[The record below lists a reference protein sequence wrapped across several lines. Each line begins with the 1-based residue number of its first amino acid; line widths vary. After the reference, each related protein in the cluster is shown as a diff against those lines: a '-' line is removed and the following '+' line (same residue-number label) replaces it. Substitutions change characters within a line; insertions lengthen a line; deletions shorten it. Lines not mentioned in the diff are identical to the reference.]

1 VTLDVLCNDGHVVM
15 PRMQISLETPPSVR
29 FERVGRR
36 EASTFTGLCG
46 QHDQMLFEPIEKEP
60 LRIADRQHAFLLAYR
75 AVLKENHASLKAGI
89 DVQSTYIRGGNA
101 GLWSR
106 DEPST
111 AGMMSVEKMMAAFF
125 VDQVAAEY
133 GANYLLRR
141 WDRIS
146 HHILTLD
153 VGATIATNSMF
164 STGLESRF
172 GDGAAFVCLN
182 VLPYE
187 NGTVAL
193 FSFLS
198 DDEGPAEAAFGHI
211 WAASGHYQRYLLS
224 KLVLAKCE
232 NLVIAPT
239 VFDAFS
245 TEQIEAI
252 RAYYQ
257 LSTFDDSNE
266 PEDRRLYLFAPV
278 D

>member
-1 VTLDVLCNDGHVVM
+1 MLCATTDTSSCRGCK
-15 PRMQISLETPPSVR
+15 ISLETPPSVR

-46 QHDQMLFEPIEKEP
+46 EHDQVLFAPIEKEP
-60 LRIADRQHAFLLAYR
+60 LRIADRR
-75 AVLKENHASLKAGI
+75 HASCSRTGRSSKRITPPWKTGI

-111 AGMMSVEKMMAAFF
+111 AGMMAVEKMMAAYF
-125 VDQVAAEY
+125 VDQVAAEF
-133 GANYLLRR
+133 GKSDLLRR

-153 VGATIATNSMF
+153 VGPTIAANSMF

-172 GDGAAFVCLN
+172 GDAAAFVCLN

-187 NGTVAL
+187 TGTVAL

-198 DDEGPAEAAFGHI
+198 DDEGPAEAACGHI
-211 WAASGHYQRYLLS
+211 WAGSASVPVRAGRLKRAGEVPPEH
-224 KLVLAKCE
+224 LAAADCWRK
-232 NLVIAPT
+232 
-239 VFDAFS
+239 S
-245 TEQIEAI
+245 
-252 RAYYQ
+252 
-257 LSTFDDSNE
+257 
-266 PEDRRLYLFAPV
+266 
-278 D
+278 